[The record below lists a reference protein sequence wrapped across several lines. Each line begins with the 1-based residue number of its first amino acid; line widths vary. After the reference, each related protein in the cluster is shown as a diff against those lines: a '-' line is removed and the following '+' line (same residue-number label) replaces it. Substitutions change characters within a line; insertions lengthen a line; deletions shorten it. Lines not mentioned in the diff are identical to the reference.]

1 MIFHDGPEDDER
13 RPDGPQLHHFRS
25 RSLKE
30 ERMWIKQK
38 WQECL
43 HHFASGELQLPFR
56 RLLTGNAENC
66 QSERDEASV
75 ANTGNGGHQQIFS
88 AHEQYTGLM
97 TEQNEESGVHLGP
110 DQEPD
115 GGSLEPLDDGKC
127 LLKLRSGTQI

>member
-1 MIFHDGPEDDER
+1 MDQAEMAGMSPSLCLR
-13 RPDGPQLHHFRS
+13 RTAASIPQT
-25 RSLKE
+25 
-30 ERMWIKQK
+30 
-38 WQECL
+38 
-43 HHFASGELQLPFR
+43 
-56 RLLTGNAENC
+56 LTGNAENC

-97 TEQNEESGVHLGP
+97 AEQNEESGVRLGP